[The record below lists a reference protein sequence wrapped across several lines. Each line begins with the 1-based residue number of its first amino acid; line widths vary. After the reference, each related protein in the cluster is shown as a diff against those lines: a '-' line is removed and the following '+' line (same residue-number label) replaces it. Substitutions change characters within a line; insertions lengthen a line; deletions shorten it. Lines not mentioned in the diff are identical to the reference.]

1 MVLDVNDLNISFG
14 NQPIV
19 KDFSVRLDNSKIL
32 GIVGESG
39 SGKSLSVLALMGLLP
54 KNATVVAKKLSFSG
68 IDLLRASGKQL
79 KGLRGSEMAMVF
91 QEPMSSL
98 NPSMTCGQQ
107 VEEVLVNHGILKP
120 KLARAEVIRLFKRVR
135 LPDPEQAFKKYPHQI
150 SGGQKQRVMIA
161 MAIACKPNLLIADEP
176 TTALDVS
183 VQKSIIDLLK
193 DIQQENKMSV
203 IFISHDLSLVKH
215 ITDEV
220 LVMYKGEV
228 VEKAS
233 SSEIFNAP
241 QENYTKALLATR
253 PQKGK
258 RLLRLPT
265 VNDVLGNRLELQ
277 YESKA
282 ERQQRHKLLYSTPCV
297 VDVKNVSKV
306 YELKSTVFR
315 AKGYFKAVDDVSFK
329 VFEGEKLGI
338 VGESGCGKTTLGF
351 LINKLIE
358 ATSGEILFKGKDILK
373 LNKKQHK
380 KVKKDIQVI
389 FQDPYSSLNPRMT
402 VGQAILEPMQVHRLV
417 KTKNEGMQE
426 VYKLLDAVGLS
437 SEHYNRYPHEY
448 SGGQRQRI
456 GIARCLA
463 LKPKIIVC
471 DESVSA
477 LDISVQAQVLNL
489 LEDLKNQFN
498 LTYIF
503 ISHDLSVVRQFC
515 DRILVM
521 RSGKIVEQGEADQ
534 LYEHPKKEYTKMLIE
549 AMP

>member
-1 MVLDVNDLNISFG
+1 MLLDVKNLNISFG
-14 NQPIV
+14 DQHIV
-19 KDFSVRLDNSKIL
+19 KDFCVSLENSRIL
-32 GIVGESG
+32 AIVGESG
-39 SGKSLSVLALMGLLP
+39 SGKSLSVLSVMGLLP
-54 KNATVVAKKLSFSG
+54 KNAKVVADKLSFDNV
-68 IDLLRASGKQL
+68 DLLQTTKKHIRA
-79 KGLRGSEMAMVF
+79 LRGSEISMIF

-98 NPSMTCGQQ
+98 NPSMTCGKQ
-107 VEEVLVNHGILKP
+107 VEEVLVNHKILKP
-120 KLARAEVIRLFKRVR
+120 KLAKEEVIRLFHKVR
-135 LPDPEQAFKKYPHQI
+135 LPDPEQTFKKYPHQI

-161 MAIACKPNLLIADEP
+161 MAIACKPKLLIADEP

-183 VQKSIIDLLK
+183 VQKSILELLK
-193 DIQQENKMSV
+193 EIQEENNMSV
-203 IFISHDLSLVKH
+203 IFISHDLGLVKH
-215 ITDEV
+215 IADEV

-228 VEKAS
+228 VEHALS
-233 SSEIFNAP
+233 TDIFNAP

-258 RLLRLPT
+258 RLYRLPT
-265 VNDVLGNRLELQ
+265 VKDVMENHLVLK
-277 YESKA
+277 YESQK
-282 ERQQRHKLLYSTPCV
+282 ERQERHKSLYCKAPV
-297 VDVKNVSKV
+297 VEVKQVSKV
-306 YELKSTVFR
+306 YELKSTIL
-315 AKGYFKAVDDVSFK
+315 KQKIDFKAVDDVSFNVYK
-329 VFEGEKLGI
+329 GEKLGI

-358 ATSGEILFKGKDILK
+358 ASSGEIRFNGKDILK

-380 KVKKDIQVI
+380 EVKKDIQVI

-402 VGQAILEPMQVHRLV
+402 VGQAILEPMQFHGLV
-417 KTKNEGMQE
+417 PSKKEGVQE
-426 VYKLLDAVGLS
+426 VYKLLEAVGLS
-437 SEHYNRYPHEY
+437 QEHYNRYPHEF

-463 LKPKIIVC
+463 LDPKIIVC

-489 LEDLKNQFN
+489 LEDLKKRFN

-521 RSGKIVEQGEADQ
+521 QKGKIVEQGEADQ
-534 LYEHPKKEYTKMLIE
+534 LYENPTEDYTKMLID